1 MRWLSWWQVMTI
13 ICDFLEGII
22 AYFRDNNNVIVD
34 KVRSNI
40 FRIFH
45 ILMYIYVIYFFADIL

>member
-1 MRWLSWWQVMTI
+1 MTI

-22 AYFRDNNNVIVD
+22 TYFRDNNNVIVD